1 MQQCWGT
8 RHSPRELWVPGGLGL
23 QGHSLQGDGGA
34 EKTRLEESR
43 AARGGRAEI
52 STASEEHLKSVGLR
66 EGNGLG

>member
-1 MQQCWGT
+1 M
-8 RHSPRELWVPGGLGL
+8 PGGLGL
-23 QGHSLQGDGGA
+23 QGHSLWGDGGA